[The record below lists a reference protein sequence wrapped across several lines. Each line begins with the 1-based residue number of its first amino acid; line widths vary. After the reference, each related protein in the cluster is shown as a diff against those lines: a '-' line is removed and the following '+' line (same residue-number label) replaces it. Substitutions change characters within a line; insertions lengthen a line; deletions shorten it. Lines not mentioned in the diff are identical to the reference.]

1 MGSATP
7 KEMLIARWT
16 ELVND
21 PSLHDLP
28 YKIELNADGKIEMS
42 PASNRHGTLQARVA
56 WALKNAMPAGE
67 AITECSVL
75 TEIGVRVPDVAWAS
89 REFLE
94 SQQDS
99 TPFTR
104 APELCVE
111 VVSPSNTAREI
122 EDKVRAYLAAGAREV
137 WVVNEDGALK
147 CFGPEGARATSEY
160 GIHVELPAPRSS
172 PK

>member
-16 ELVND
+16 ELIND

-28 YKIELNADGKIEMS
+28 YKIELNAEGKIEMS

-56 WALKNAMPAGE
+56 RALGNALSSGE
-67 AITECSVL
+67 VITECSVL
-75 TEIGVRVPDVAWAS
+75 TDIGVRVTDVAWAS

-94 SQQDS
+94 SQQDV

-104 APELCVE
+104 APEICVE

-122 EDKVRAYLAAGAREV
+122 DDKVRAYLAAGAREV
-137 WVVNEDGALK
+137 WIANEDGTLK
-147 CFGPEGARATSEY
+147 IAGPEGWREKSEY
-160 GIHVELPAPRSS
+160 GILIELPPLRSA
-172 PK
+172 